1 MGYYRKFWL
10 IRKLFGI
17 FQETLK
23 EMICVK
29 IWIQNYNQYDCSKE
43 IKVVV
48 YKMRAVLMSFMN
60 IFLVLKRFEN
70 K

>member
-17 FQETLK
+17 VQETLK

-29 IWIQNYNQYDCSKE
+29 IWIQKYNMDDCSKE
-43 IKVVV
+43 IK
-48 YKMRAVLMSFMN
+48 YKGWL
-60 IFLVLKRFEN
+60 LKLEQY
-70 K
+70 

>member
-29 IWIQNYNQYDCSKE
+29 IWIQNYNLYGCSKA
-43 IKVVV
+43 IKVMV
-48 YKMRAVLMSFMN
+48 YKMRTVLMSIIN
-60 IFLVLKRFEN
+60 IFWV
-70 K
+70 